1 MKAVSSDSDFEI
13 QELDEII
20 AIEILLG
27 SYGIDVVQLNKKQ
40 VKHIIKLLG
49 IVLLSTK
56 VSEE

>member
-20 AIEILLG
+20 AIEILLD